1 VTWSIQEGAAGGTIT
16 AAGVYTAPTT
26 AGTYHVIATS
36 QADTTKSATIPVT
49 VTAVVVSVSA
59 ASATVYDTMTDQF
72 TATVTGPTNTAVT
85 WSIQEGAAG
94 GTITAA
100 GLYTAPIVTVSTT
113 YHVVATS
120 QADTTKTATFA
131 VTVNP
136 IVVSVT
142 AASAAVYPGLTDQF
156 TATVTGPTNTAVT
169 WSIQEGAAGG
179 AITAAGLY
187 TAPAVT
193 ASTTYHVIATSQADT
208 TKSATFAV
216 TVTAVVV
223 SVSAASATVYE
234 NMTDQF
240 TATVTGP
247 TNTAVTWSV
256 QEGAAGGTITAAGLY
271 TAPVVTVSTTY
282 HVIATSQADTNESGT
297 LAVTVNPIV
306 VSVTAASATVFP
318 GLTDQFSATVTGS
331 TNTAVTWSV
340 QEGAAG
346 GTITAAGLYTAPV
359 VTVSTTYHVIATSQA
374 DPTKSGTLAV
384 TVNAVTVS
392 VTAASATIF
401 PGLTDQFTATVTGPT
416 NTAVTWSI
424 QENPA
429 AGGMISAAGLYT
441 APAVTVSTTYHVIA
455 TSQADTTESATFAV
469 TVNPSVVVHVT
480 ATSGSIYA
488 TQTDQF
494 SATVTGSTNT
504 AVNWSVQGGSGN
516 GTINASGLY
525 TAPAAAG
532 TYTVIATSQVD
543 DTQSASASVVVTI
556 PTPTFTYTPTT
567 TLGVSSPTY
576 TYNAV
581 ATDPATTTIS
591 YALTSGPGSISGTTL
606 SWTPTDAERMMPAS
620 FTVTATALGVTST
633 QTWTVTPY
641 RTVTMTLTDNFHYT
655 SLVSLP
661 VSSLTTPVAAIVPG
675 TPTATTINATHSTDF
690 STYTMTPVPAGYY
703 WLEVGPTEKYWT
715 NVNSFDEGTD
725 YIGNL
730 LSAPTTATPLTF
742 DLTGGTFATGDALWV
757 GSPST
762 NSWFAPQNP
771 LVTPFLDA
779 PTAESIAANTVP
791 LIEAG
796 DPSYVLQ
803 FSSASS
809 PSGNAAYFGS
819 SIAADVQLGTSFLYS
834 DSITGLLGVTASKTL
849 AVTTDGWSSMV
860 PAGEPGTPAV
870 DFFATYLSSQSYS
883 PAPTASFGGGFP
895 SCIMVGATA
904 TNVPCTTPT
913 IPVPGLA
920 GWPNSSDWPA
930 PSVISQAAI
939 NDREAGENAGP
950 LYIAFAELGA
960 GETCSTCTPPDG
972 GSVSLNFDY
981 PFPTTWP
988 IALKSQMETL
998 VPFGGAVNS
1007 FALQSASEVEFSNL
1021 AGLPT
1026 AYTVK
1031 PAINPVTSPTINGAS
1046 LYTTTLSYSAP
1057 LTLSWTAGAPVS
1069 GGATPIGYRIA
1080 VYAVPTSG
1088 AFGNALANIYTNTT
1102 NTSLILPTLGLP
1114 AGSYAFVI
1122 EARADASATLT
1133 ASPFRTSYPRGIAQV
1148 VSKAITITGA
1158 W

>member
-1 VTWSIQEGAAGGTIT
+1 
-16 AAGVYTAPTT
+16 
-26 AGTYHVIATS
+26 
-36 QADTTKSATIPVT
+36 
-49 VTAVVVSVSA
+49 
-59 ASATVYDTMTDQF
+59 
-72 TATVTGPTNTAVT
+72 
-85 WSIQEGAAG
+85 
-94 GTITAA
+94 
-100 GLYTAPIVTVSTT
+100 
-113 YHVVATS
+113 
-120 QADTTKTATFA
+120 
-131 VTVNP
+131 
-136 IVVSVT
+136 
-142 AASAAVYPGLTDQF
+142 
-156 TATVTGPTNTAVT
+156 
-169 WSIQEGAAGG
+169 
-179 AITAAGLY
+179 
-187 TAPAVT
+187 
-193 ASTTYHVIATSQADT
+193 
-208 TKSATFAV
+208 
-216 TVTAVVV
+216 
-223 SVSAASATVYE
+223 
-234 NMTDQF
+234 
-240 TATVTGP
+240 
-247 TNTAVTWSV
+247 
-256 QEGAAGGTITAAGLY
+256 
-271 TAPVVTVSTTY
+271 
-282 HVIATSQADTNESGT
+282 
-297 LAVTVNPIV
+297 
-306 VSVTAASATVFP
+306 
-318 GLTDQFSATVTGS
+318 
-331 TNTAVTWSV
+331 
-340 QEGAAG
+340 
-346 GTITAAGLYTAPV
+346 
-359 VTVSTTYHVIATSQA
+359 
-374 DPTKSGTLAV
+374 
-384 TVNAVTVS
+384 
-392 VTAASATIF
+392 
-401 PGLTDQFTATVTGPT
+401 
-416 NTAVTWSI
+416 
-424 QENPA
+424 
-429 AGGMISAAGLYT
+429 
-441 APAVTVSTTYHVIA
+441 
-455 TSQADTTESATFAV
+455 
-469 TVNPSVVVHVT
+469 
-480 ATSGSIYA
+480 
-488 TQTDQF
+488 
-494 SATVTGSTNT
+494 
-504 AVNWSVQGGSGN
+504 
-516 GTINASGLY
+516 
-525 TAPAAAG
+525 
-532 TYTVIATSQVD
+532 
-543 DTQSASASVVVTI
+543 
-556 PTPTFTYTPTT
+556 
-567 TLGVSSPTY
+567 
-576 TYNAV
+576 
-581 ATDPATTTIS
+581 
-591 YALTSGPGSISGTTL
+591 
-606 SWTPTDAERMMPAS
+606 
-620 FTVTATALGVTST
+620 
-633 QTWTVTPY
+633 
-641 RTVTMTLTDNFHYT
+641 MTLTDNFHYT

-675 TPTATTINATHSTDF
+675 TPTATTINATHSADF
-690 STYTMTPVPAGYY
+690 GTYTMTPVPAGYY

-791 LIEAG
+791 LIETG

-834 DSITGLLGVTASKTL
+834 DSIIGLLGVTASKAL

-1031 PAINPVTSPTINGAS
+1031 PTINPVTSPTINGAS

-1088 AFGNALANIYTNTT
+1088 AFGNALANIYTT
-1102 NTSLILPTLGLP
+1102 NTSLVLPTLGLP

-1122 EARADASATLT
+1122 EARADATATLT